1 MQPGIGALRAALIV
15 PALIVLTACDLLDD
29 LPVGKAYAAKQLC
42 SFVFTSGLDETL
54 VREQF
59 IKPKVQPLPWIWQV
73 ALDREAGSVRVG
85 DILTAEDQ
93 DAVALYQDGRG
104 CTLLVDQ
111 PATAITHH
119 SIEPLA
125 APVLDPARPW
135 PHGAGGPAPPVV
147 GVDYQQLQAAIDRG
161 FAEREAGTVL
171 THSVLVAWNGQL
183 LAEQYAL
190 GVDAQT
196 PLPGW
201 SMTKTITGTLAGI
214 LVGDGVLALDAP
226 APVPQWQ
233 DTKKANI
240 TLRHLLQMTSGL
252 EVNEDYGG
260 FSDVTQ
266 MLYRESNQYAY
277 ALRQPVVTAP
287 NVAFEYSTAE
297 TNRLGSV
304 IQAAGGA
311 PLRPCTSFINSAC
324 STPWASPGA
333 WWNLT
338 PPDTLWGAPTAI
350 CRPGTGPGWG
360 SCTCRKDAGRAAP
373 CCQRSG
379 WRSPPVPPR

>member
-1 MQPGIGALRAALIV
+1 M
-15 PALIVLTACDLLDD
+15 
-29 LPVGKAYAAKQLC
+29 
-42 SFVFTSGLDETL
+42 
-54 VREQF
+54 
-59 IKPKVQPLPWIWQV
+59 
-73 ALDREAGSVRVG
+73 
-85 DILTAEDQ
+85 
-93 DAVALYQDGRG
+93 
-104 CTLLVDQ
+104 
-111 PATAITHH
+111 
-119 SIEPLA
+119 
-125 APVLDPARPW
+125 
-135 PHGAGGPAPPVV
+135 V

-379 WRSPPVPPR
+379 WWEEAN